1 LGVSL
6 NERVADAIW
15 GGTEPT
21 KWTRILTAQTSLRWG
36 DLCLAP
42 CPHSTPAERALVLL
56 RGSAP
61 DMGGPVREHEGGEA
75 RDWAA
80 LPALWRKLDTEA
92 DQRRGLL
99 RCALRRIAQK
109 VVTST
114 CITCIRDSCIKGPC
128 RATRSVPLRSAVQ
141 LWCAHVRL

>member
-1 LGVSL
+1 MLGVPASVMGTPAAGLWGLWGPLGVSL

-80 LPALWRKLDTEA
+80 LPA
-92 DQRRGLL
+92 
-99 RCALRRIAQK
+99 
-109 VVTST
+109 
-114 CITCIRDSCIKGPC
+114 
-128 RATRSVPLRSAVQ
+128 
-141 LWCAHVRL
+141 